1 MELKKLKFSKEYIEE
16 ICEFRLIEN
25 EEEVENVESNNE
37 TRNRTR
43 NYSLNYII
51 GAGLG
56 NLYSGK
62 IGIIGLVKIKKSFLG
77 VSFGNYFHPEN
88 ESSEHVRF
96 FGFNIIGG
104 YDFDNYYFLSKVGPQ
119 GTFAK
124 EECNYY
130 TDPSKNYC
138 DKKYGLTNGVNLS
151 VGYSTEKNLR
161 ELNLSAGIIL
171 WNDYTSDAGKNLVG
185 NSLLSIGYHF

>member
-124 EECNYY
+124 EECNY
-130 TDPSKNYC
+130 S
-138 DKKYGLTNGVNLS
+138 LS
-151 VGYSTEKNLR
+151 T
-161 ELNLSAGIIL
+161 
-171 WNDYTSDAGKNLVG
+171 
-185 NSLLSIGYHF
+185 